1 MDRLKINLCFIFF
14 GTLALGYCQK
24 AILSDTKGDSTI
36 YKVEFPNKIT
46 ARIFGVNTSNSLSI
60 QDRNDNL
67 NYDLLANKQDH
78 IGASIAFRSIVL
90 SYSFAPNFISEN
102 RDNKESKLFNLNL
115 RTFLGQWMQTFDLY
129 QQKGFFIEIP
139 DENLNVY
146 LPKIKSLKIGGSTS
160 YIFNKN
166 FSYRAIVTQDEK
178 QLISAGSFI
187 PSLVY
192 YYSKYDIIEGS
203 VDDDYF
209 SYDLALAPSYIYN
222 WVIGKNLLVSAGGSA
237 GIGLN
242 HSETDGESLTS
253 LLTELNFRGS
263 IVYDKN
269 NIYLGAH
276 YSYLVL
282 NHDVDRSSYIK
293 DNIPYFQL
301 FVGYRFNAPKFVLKA
316 ADDVNDELNL
326 KN

>member
-1 MDRLKINLCFIFF
+1 MFF
-14 GTLALGYCQK
+14 GILALGYCQK
-24 AILSDTKGDSTI
+24 AILSDTEGDSTI

-46 ARIFGVNTSNSLSI
+46 ARLFGVNTSNSLSI
-60 QDRNDNL
+60 QSRNDNL
-67 NYDLLANKQDH
+67 STELLANKQDH

-102 RDNKESKLFNLNL
+102 RDNKDSKLFNLNL
-115 RTFLGQWMQTFDLY
+115 RAFFGQWMQTIDFY
-129 QQKGFFIEIP
+129 QQKGFFLEIP
-139 DENLNVY
+139 DANISEYFLE
-146 LPKIKSLKIGGSTS
+146 IKSLKIGGSTS
-160 YIFNKN
+160 YILNKN

-178 QLISAGSFI
+178 QLVSAGSFI

-192 YYSKYDIIEGS
+192 YYSKYDIIQGN

-209 SYDLALAPSYIYN
+209 SYDLAFAPSYIYN

-237 GIGLN
+237 GIGVN
-242 HSETDGESLTS
+242 HSETNDESLTS
-253 LLTELNFRGS
+253 LLTELNFKGS

-282 NHDVDRSSYIK
+282 NHNVDRSSYIK

-301 FVGYRFNAPKFVLKA
+301 FIGYRFNAPKFALKA

-326 KN
+326 KK

>member
-1 MDRLKINLCFIFF
+1 MFF
-14 GTLALGYCQK
+14 GILALGYCQK
-24 AILSDTKGDSTI
+24 AILNDTEGDSTI

-46 ARIFGVNTSNSLSI
+46 ARLFGVNTSNSLSI
-60 QDRNDNL
+60 QSRNDNL
-67 NYDLLANKQDH
+67 STELLANKQDH

-102 RDNKESKLFNLNL
+102 RDNKDSKLFNLNL
-115 RTFLGQWMQTFDLY
+115 RAFFGQWMQTIDFY
-129 QQKGFFIEIP
+129 QQKGFFLEIQ
-139 DENLNVY
+139 DANISEYFLE
-146 LPKIKSLKIGGSTS
+146 IKSLKIGGSTS
-160 YIFNKN
+160 YILNKN

-178 QLISAGSFI
+178 QLVSAGSFI

-192 YYSKYDIIEGS
+192 YYSKYDIIQGN

-209 SYDLALAPSYIYN
+209 SYDLAFAPSYIYN
-222 WVIGKNLLVSAGGSA
+222 WVIGKNLLISAGGSA
-237 GIGLN
+237 GIGVN
-242 HSETDGESLTS
+242 HSETNDESLTS
-253 LLTELNFRGS
+253 LLTELNFKGS

-282 NHDVDRSSYIK
+282 NHNVDRSSYIK

-326 KN
+326 KK

>member
-1 MDRLKINLCFIFF
+1 MFF
-14 GTLALGYCQK
+14 GILALGYCQK
-24 AILSDTKGDSTI
+24 AILSGMEGDSTI

-115 RTFLGQWMQTFDLY
+115 RGFLGQWMQTIDFY
-129 QQKGFFIEIP
+129 QQKGFFIEIT
-139 DENLNVY
+139 DDNLSAY
-146 LPKIKSLKIGGSTS
+146 FPKIKSVKIGGSTS
-160 YIFNKN
+160 YIINKN
-166 FSYRAIVTQDEK
+166 FSYRAIITQDEK

-192 YYSKYDIIEGS
+192 YYSKYDIIEGT
-203 VDDDYF
+203 VDDDFF
-209 SYDLALAPSYIYN
+209 SYDIAFAPSYIYN
-222 WVIGKNLLVSAGGSA
+222 WVIGKNLLISGGGSA

-242 HSETDGESLTS
+242 HSETGGESLTS

-263 IVYDKN
+263 LVYDKN
-269 NIYLGAH
+269 NLYLGAH

-282 NHDVDRSSYIK
+282 NHNVDRTSYIK
-293 DNIPYFQL
+293 DNIPYLQL
-301 FVGYRFNAPKFVLKA
+301 FVGYRFKAPKSLLKA
-316 ADDVNDELNL
+316 ADKVNDELNL